1 MLCDI
6 ETGEIWSGEVIDS
19 LRHPLNIETLWSA
32 PELAAIGLKI
42 YVPPAPTP
50 PALTADNVRAEAQR
64 RIIELMGARDLE
76 HCLIKQ
82 LNANMRANQ
91 LNDKR
96 VSGVALTA
104 EEDAEATLLRN
115 MAAAIQS
122 LRAKSNILEAQSP
135 IPADYADD
143 SWWV

>member
-1 MLCDI
+1 MLLFI
-6 ETGEIWSGEVIDS
+6 ANNEPWTGQPIDGV
-19 LRHPLNIETLWSA
+19 RHPLIIEQIWSDA
-32 PELAAIGLKI
+32 ELSSIGLKKH
-42 YVPPAPTP
+42 VPP
-50 PALTADNVRAEAQR
+50 PAEPRPLNADDVRAEAQR
-64 RIIELMGARDLE
+64 RIIALMGARNLE